1 MPFREDKSLWRG
13 GLYRR
18 TRTTQKL
25 LYDNVLFFLSSV
37 VVEYALL
44 SMKFRDI
51 LVASTLFFFFEST
64 PQRVFH

>member
-13 GLYRR
+13 GLCRR

-51 LVASTLFFFFEST
+51 LVASTLFFFEST